1 MKKIILL
8 FASVLLFYSCLNS
21 DTDRVNLAY
30 ELLPIDEYTVP
41 ESFTFGEQD
50 IINIK
55 YSLKN
60 GCYYFDNIYYEY
72 QDTTRIVAVRAIV
85 ELDSNCT
92 QEITQHNY
100 DLVVTATQEKDYLF
114 KFYKGQDANGD
125 SIFEEVIV
133 PVN

>member
-8 FASVLLFYSCLNS
+8 FASILLFYSCLNS
-21 DTDRVNLAY
+21 DNDRVNLAF
-30 ELLPIDEYTVP
+30 ELLPIDEYTTP
-41 ESFTFGEQD
+41 ESFTFGQKD
-50 IINIK
+50 TIKIK

-72 QDTTRIVAVRAIV
+72 QDTTRIVAVRSIID
-85 ELDSNCT
+85 LDSNCT
-92 QEITQHNY
+92 EAITQYDY

-114 KFYKGQDANGD
+114 KFYKGQDTNGD
-125 SIFEEVIV
+125 SIFEEVVV

>member
-50 IINIK
+50 TINIK

-72 QDTTRIVAVRAIV
+72 QDTTRIVAVRAVV

-92 QEITQHNY
+92 QAITQYDY

-125 SIFEEVIV
+125 SIFEEVVV